1 VRLNEDFSQGFAY
14 GGAKIVDDNCAVNT
28 VKFRDVTDLEFFVKD
43 GREYV
48 NANDMV
54 LILEDFIPE
63 LTSQTGSSIIGADGF
78 AQYYTVGSEV
88 QGKTLVVTLPK
99 DAAYAVYDEDGV
111 CVNFTTVSNNN
122 TTVLPA
128 KGKIA
133 LIGKAGDVFAIELQ

>member
-1 VRLNEDFSQGFAY
+1 
-14 GGAKIVDDNCAVNT
+14 
-28 VKFRDVTDLEFFVKD
+28 
-43 GREYV
+43 
-48 NANDMV
+48 MV
-54 LILEDFIPE
+54 LILENFIPE
-63 LTSQTGSSIIGADGF
+63 LTSQTASSIIGADGF

-88 QGKTLVVTLPK
+88 QGKTMVVTLPK